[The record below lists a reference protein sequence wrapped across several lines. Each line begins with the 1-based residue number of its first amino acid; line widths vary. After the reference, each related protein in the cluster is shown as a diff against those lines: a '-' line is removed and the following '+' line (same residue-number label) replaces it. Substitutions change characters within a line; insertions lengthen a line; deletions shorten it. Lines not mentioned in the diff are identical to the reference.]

1 MLSWLSQD
9 LTHKI
14 VLIAAKVLTPS
25 LGTSEVIVVYHDAVL
40 VSVDTL
46 LFLMQECFNVHTRAR
61 CRGMR
66 TIYVRVD
73 ALAQVQGNRPTKAPV
88 TPRPEKNPRP
98 PVGIGS
104 DTRQKGS
111 SGRRARG
118 ASSSADSG
126 PRPRRHCQ
134 AFERAPARPPQ
145 RPGKH
150 PGAPRR
156 APLGCGRSAPSLE

>member
-1 MLSWLSQD
+1 MCIRAL
-9 LTHKI
+9 
-14 VLIAAKVLTPS
+14 VAAACVQ
-25 LGTSEVIVVYHDAVL
+25 Y
-40 VSVDTL
+40 
-46 LFLMQECFNVHTRAR
+46 M
-61 CRGMR
+61 
-66 TIYVRVD
+66 RVD
-73 ALAQVQGNRPTKAPV
+73 ALAQVQGKRPTKAPV

-104 DTRQKGS
+104 DTRLKGS

-118 ASSSADSG
+118 ASNSADSG

-134 AFERAPARPPQ
+134 AFERAPARPSQ

-156 APLGCGRSAPSLE
+156 APLGCGRSAPSPEGAGALVVRLVGREPLRKCGCPFSPNRPSPLTHNNLCVQRHV